1 MTNPE
6 PVIFFETEKWA
17 VRKHAPIEPAGKFKP
32 EAWKKMPAYVNKQ
45 KHKIDSDQTS
55 KGCPGIKDF
64 METGFVIPAWC
75 DMEIIPSENGNYVN
89 TRYIDPTYNA
99 AHHPADQ
106 VSVPGAEILT
116 KFGVRAAVKL
126 DCPWKIWS
134 KPNWSV
140 LYQPMF
146 YHEDR
151 NYEAIPGII
160 DHDLGALISPINIM
174 LKEIKPTFIKMGEPL
189 VQLIPI
195 KRETVV
201 ARSGDLSETSVNR
214 HNAIIGLQ
222 NIIFNTWSKWQHSKK
237 TYIVDKNDTDLPGD
251 N

>member
-1 MTNPE
+1 MTKPE
-6 PVIFFETEKWA
+6 PVIFFETERWA

-32 EAWKKMPAYVNKQ
+32 DVWKRMPAYVNKQ
-45 KHKIDSDQTS
+45 KHKADSDQTV

-75 DMEIIPSENGNYVN
+75 DMEITPSECGNFVN
-89 TRYIDPTYNA
+89 TRYSDSSYND
-99 AHHPADQ
+99 AHHPPDQ

-116 KFGVRAAVKL
+116 KFGVRASVKL

-160 DHDLGALISPINIM
+160 DHDLGALISPVNIM

-222 NIIFNTWSKWQHSKK
+222 NIIFNTWSKWQHAKK

>member
-1 MTNPE
+1 
-6 PVIFFETEKWA
+6 
-17 VRKHAPIEPAGKFKP
+17 
-32 EAWKKMPAYVNKQ
+32 
-45 KHKIDSDQTS
+45 
-55 KGCPGIKDF
+55 
-64 METGFVIPAWC
+64 
-75 DMEIIPSENGNYVN
+75 
-89 TRYIDPTYNA
+89 
-99 AHHPADQ
+99 
-106 VSVPGAEILT
+106 
-116 KFGVRAAVKL
+116 
-126 DCPWKIWS
+126 
-134 KPNWSV
+134 
-140 LYQPMF
+140 
-146 YHEDR
+146 
-151 NYEAIPGII
+151 
-160 DHDLGALISPINIM
+160 M

>member
-6 PVIFFETEKWA
+6 PVIFFETERWA

-32 EAWKKMPAYVNKQ
+32 DVWKRMPAYVNKQ
-45 KHKIDSDQTS
+45 KHKADSDQTV

-75 DMEIIPSENGNYVN
+75 DMEITPSECGNFVN
-89 TRYIDPTYNA
+89 TRYSDSSYND
-99 AHHPADQ
+99 AHHPPDQ

-116 KFGVRAAVKL
+116 KFGVRASVKL

-151 NYEAIPGII
+151 NYEAVPGII

-222 NIIFNTWSKWQHSKK
+222 NIIFNTWSKWQHAKK

>member
-6 PVIFFETEKWA
+6 PVIFFETERWA

-32 EAWKKMPAYVNKQ
+32 DVWKRMPAYVNKQ
-45 KHKIDSDQTS
+45 KHKADSDQTV

-75 DMEIIPSENGNYVN
+75 DMEITPSECGNFVN
-89 TRYIDPTYNA
+89 TRYSDSSYND
-99 AHHPADQ
+99 AHHPPDQ

-116 KFGVRAAVKL
+116 KFGVRASVKL

-222 NIIFNTWSKWQHSKK
+222 NIIFNTWSKWQHAKK